1 MSDDIPESRAEMIKD
16 LLSERD
22 ELLVVLRSARRE
34 LSNYTTDCV
43 GVKNYSVI
51 DCITDIDAAIAK
63 ALGEQ

>member
-1 MSDDIPESRAEMIKD
+1 MCDDIPEILAEMIKD

-43 GVKNYSVI
+43 GGKNYSAI
-51 DCITDIDAAIAK
+51 DCIEEIDAAIAK